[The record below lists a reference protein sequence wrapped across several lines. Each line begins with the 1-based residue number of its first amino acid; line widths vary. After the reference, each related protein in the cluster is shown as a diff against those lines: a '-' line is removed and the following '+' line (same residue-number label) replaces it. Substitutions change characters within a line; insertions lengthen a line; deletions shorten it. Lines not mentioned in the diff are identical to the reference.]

1 MDSKIITFNNVKDDV
16 EIIKTKIKEY
26 KTYYISLSTDEFIKI
41 AQEFINETKELIN
54 FDYNFNKDKLKIIE
68 FITEIKFL
76 KEYPELYD
84 NYMTLV
90 KRLCKS
96 DDYTMLNKFL
106 GELDKVHN
114 GNKSLA
120 SVELKLG
127 MELKNEFY
135 DSKK

>member
-26 KTYYISLSTDEFIKI
+26 KTYYISLSTDEFLKI

-96 DDYTMLNKFL
+96 DDYTMLNKFIE
-106 GELDKVHN
+106 ELDKVHN

-127 MELKNEFY
+127 MELKNQFY